1 MRGGRRRRIHSA
13 LFIGIGLVTTALVL
27 AAYFGNVFNRYELD
41 TVDARFSIRGAE
53 GPPDDIAIVAID
65 DVTFGALD
73 VQWPFPRSLH
83 AQMIDALVAAGAKVI
98 AYDVQFTEPSNDES
112 EDNALLDS
120 VYAATE
126 TVPVVLATTEVDA
139 NGKTNVFGGDD
150 VVQEVEAHVGN
161 TVFVTDPGGV
171 IRRFP
176 YETNKL
182 KSFAVVTAEQALGQT
197 IPSSDFPGGEAWID
211 YVGPQ
216 STVTSVSFSDVL
228 NGNVDPATFR
238 GKIVVVG
245 PASSSLQDLHP
256 TSTTT
261 GGELMPGVEV
271 QANAISTVLRDFPL
285 ASGGRWI
292 DVLAIVVLGM
302 VPPLLALR
310 FSLLALLPILVLLGG
325 LFAVAAQFAF
335 NHGTIIA
342 FTYPLGALIL
352 SSVGTLG
359 AYYILAVFERQ
370 RTRDTFARFVPE
382 GVVDQVLARTG
393 DQLRLG
399 GVQVEGTVMFTDLR
413 GFTTFSEQRSA
424 DEVIEILNNYLSEM
438 SAAILDHGGT
448 LVSYLGDGILAVF
461 GAPIE
466 QPDHAE
472 RAVAAS
478 REMLTERL
486 PRFNAWLNDQGL
498 DVQLR
503 MGIGLNTGNF
513 MSGNVG
519 SERRLEYTAI
529 GDVVNTASR
538 LEGMTKG
545 TPYMMFLADSTRSQL
560 GDEGDDLVYID
571 ELEVRG
577 RESGVKVWA
586 LDLNGEPS
594 GETTAPASHSEAL
607 PEA

>member
-1 MRGGRRRRIHSA
+1 MRTRQGRRIHAA
-13 LFIGIGLVTTALVL
+13 LFLGIGLVTTALAL
-27 AAYFGNVFNRYELD
+27 AAYYGNVFNRYELD
-41 TVDARFSIRGAE
+41 SVDARFSIRGAE
-53 GPPDDIAIVAID
+53 GPPDDIVIVEID
-65 DVTFGALD
+65 DATFSALG

-83 AQMIDALVAAGAKVI
+83 AQLIDALVAAGAKVI
-98 AYDVQFTEPSNDES
+98 AYDVQFTEATS
-112 EDNALLDS
+112 EEEDGALLDS

-161 TVFVTDPGGV
+161 TVFPTDSGGV

-182 KSFAVVTAEQALGQT
+182 KSFSVVAAEQALGHEVS
-197 IPSSDFPGGEAWID
+197 SSDFPDEGEAWID

-216 STVTSVSFSDVL
+216 NTVTSVSFSDVI
-228 NGNVDPATFR
+228 NGQFDPDVFK

-245 PASSSLQDLHP
+245 PAASSLQDLHP
-256 TSTTT
+256 TSTTSK
-261 GGELMPGVEV
+261 GQLMPGAEV

-285 ASGGRWI
+285 ASDASWI
-292 DVLAIVVLGM
+292 DVLLIVILGM
-302 VPPLLALR
+302 LPPLLALR
-310 FSLLALLPILVLLGG
+310 FSLLALLPILLLLGA
-325 LFAVAAQFAF
+325 LFAVSAQFAF
-335 NHGTIIA
+335 NHGTIVA
-342 FTYPLGALIL
+342 FTYPLGALIV

-359 AYYILAVFERQ
+359 AYYVLAVFERQ

-382 GVVDQVLARTG
+382 GVVDQVLERTG
-393 DQLRLG
+393 DELRLG
-399 GVQVEGTVMFTDLR
+399 GVEVEGTVMFTDLR

-424 DEVIEILNNYLSEM
+424 VEVIEILNTYLSEM

-472 RAVAAS
+472 RALAAS
-478 REMLTERL
+478 REMLTQRL
-486 PRFNAWLNDQGL
+486 PRFNEWLREQGL

-503 MGIGLNTGNF
+503 MGIGLNTGQF

-545 TPYMMFLADSTRSQL
+545 TPYMMFLADSTRQHL
-560 GDEGDDLVYID
+560 GDDASDLVYVD
-571 ELEVRG
+571 ELDVRG
-577 RESGVKVWA
+577 REESVKVWA
-586 LDLNGEPS
+586 LAINGDGS
-594 GETTAPASHSEAL
+594 SETASTISR
-607 PEA
+607 PEAAPEA